1 MIKEQPL
8 STDLVGDKTL
18 KTDEKIEFF
27 GQIDELCAFIME
39 FTHHVDDIKFQ
50 MELRKIV
57 NVLSVMLAEVAGG
70 FNHVGE
76 MHLNELVELVC
87 EYEQKAGPF
96 KGFVLPG
103 ETHMGAKAHI
113 LRTVTR
119 RAERAY
125 ARVYEKYQTSKI
137 IFEYL
142 NKLSSLFFSIARI
155 YDEK

>member
-1 MIKEQPL
+1 MKDKPL
-8 STDLVGDKTL
+8 ITDLVGTKTL

-27 GQIDELCAFIME
+27 GQVDELSAYIME
-39 FTHHVDDIKFQ
+39 FTHHLEDKSLQ

-57 NVLSVMLAEVAGG
+57 NILSVMLAEIAGG
-70 FNHVGE
+70 YNHVGE
-76 MHLNELVELVC
+76 LHLSELIELVNA
-87 EYEQKAGPF
+87 YEKKAGPF

-113 LRTVTR
+113 VRTVCR

-125 ARVYEKYQTSKI
+125 ARVFEKYDSSKI

-142 NKLSSLFFSIARI
+142 NKLSTLFYAIARI
-155 YDEK
+155 FDEN